1 MDRSMIMKTGL
12 MPSVVMSLF
21 LATATVSSTNA
32 HANTPNVQSPAGVQL
47 AWWAGGNG
55 YHGGFGYRGYGGYNR
70 GFYNGGYYNSGFR
83 PYYRGACQR
92 NCWQNQW
99 GQMRC
104 ATRCY

>member
-1 MDRSMIMKTGL
+1 MKRSMIMKTGL
-12 MPSVVMSLF
+12 MPSIAMSLC
-21 LATATVSSTNA
+21 LATVAIGSNTA
-32 HANTPNVQSPAGVQL
+32 HASTVIVQSPAHVQL

-55 YHGGFGYRGYGGYNR
+55 YHGGYGYRGYNR
-70 GFYNGGYYNSGFR
+70 GFYNGGYFNSGFR

-99 GQMRC
+99 GKINC